1 MEDIEDKDKTI
12 AILRHQYARE
22 KRENQVLKD
31 EIALLEYEIE
41 QLKITYQRLSKSV
54 FSGIN
59 DYK

>member
-1 MEDIEDKDKTI
+1 MEDLMDKDKTI

-41 QLKITYQRLSKSV
+41 QLKNNISKTE
-54 FSGIN
+54 
-59 DYK
+59 